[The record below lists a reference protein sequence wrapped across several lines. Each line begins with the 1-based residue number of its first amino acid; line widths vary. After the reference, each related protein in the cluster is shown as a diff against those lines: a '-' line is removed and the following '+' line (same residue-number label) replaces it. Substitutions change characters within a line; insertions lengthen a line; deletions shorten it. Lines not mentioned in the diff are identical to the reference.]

1 MTDFLVGVGVL
12 LVIEGL
18 LLAGLTRWTRSAMES
33 VIQSSDGFL
42 RIVGLISAIVGLMVI
57 WLVRG

>member
-18 LLAGLTRWTRSAMES
+18 MMAGLPRWTRAAMAS
-33 VIQSSDGFL
+33 VIAAPDSLLRRVGFVSAL
-42 RIVGLISAIVGLMVI
+42 VGLLVI

>member
-1 MTDFLVGVGVL
+1 MTDFIVGVGVL

-18 LLAGLTRWTRSAMES
+18 LMAGAPRWMRAAMAS
-33 VIQSSDGFL
+33 VIAAPDGLL
-42 RIVGLISAIVGLMVI
+42 RKVGFVSAVIGLVVI